1 MLDGITFIPYILWNN
16 IGWVSLSSPRVRL
29 SSNILATST
38 SMKLVR
44 HGYKRS
50 RVAHSWA
57 ARGSQNPSRR
67 HHYSIHRFPPRRHR
81 RWHSEQPEEAI
92 DKGGRGAISS
102 FMWCGRVGGGFGI
115 GVGPDNDPRQIWSV
129 SNGSIDLML
138 KWRARRRAQRSAM
151 SLGGRPRWGKGT
163 TTSRQPP

>member
-16 IGWVSLSSPRVRL
+16 IGRVSLSSPRVRL

-57 ARGSQNPSRR
+57 ARGGQNPSRR

-102 FMWCGRVGGGFGI
+102 FMWCGRVGVDLASGWGRTMARGRS
-115 GVGPDNDPRQIWSV
+115 GQCPMVASTSC
-129 SNGSIDLML
+129 SNGGPGGGLS
-138 KWRARRRAQRSAM
+138 ARR
-151 SLGGRPRWGKGT
+151 
-163 TTSRQPP
+163 